1 MVYDGANLFLHRSN
15 GKTEMK
21 RMIWFS
27 ITIIC
32 TVLITISIIASNA
45 FPQGGGWPVGEEYK
59 KSFNNP
65 AWVQWFQQNDWVL
78 WVSVLGVILS
88 IINFVILKRKNK

>member
-1 MVYDGANLFLHRSN
+1 
-15 GKTEMK
+15 MK

-27 ITIIC
+27 VAIIC
-32 TVLITISIIASNA
+32 SVLITISIISSNA

-59 KSFNNP
+59 KSFYNP
-65 AWVQWFQQNDWVL
+65 VWVQWFQQNDWVL